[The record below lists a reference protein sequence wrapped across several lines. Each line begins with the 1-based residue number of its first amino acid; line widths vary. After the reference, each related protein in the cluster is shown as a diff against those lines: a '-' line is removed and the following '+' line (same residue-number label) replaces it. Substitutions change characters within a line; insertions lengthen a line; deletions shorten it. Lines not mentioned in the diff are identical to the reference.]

1 MNTSQNVYLKQ
12 NVQVEPLFN
21 QWYAWTYLVSPATAA
36 MYISNLHVKIMQS
49 FISAPDVHVAACKNP
64 AMLGGPFIRYGPDRV
79 GEIKAL
85 LEKTVREQSHM
96 LEFAKAVKS
105 LEEMLTSEASGFS
118 LEPLYRKIPDV
129 LRGYVELVYDLNNNC
144 SIRFVEGLLYKS
156 PYYNRSSQSLALS
169 LIERDD
175 RPFVLST
182 PRVED
187 ERILMLK
194 LPFEHE
200 ALDELF
206 KMKQEPRPFGHIK
219 ESLSVSD
226 RDEELFASFFTD
238 RDEATVNP
246 RYDGDKIRIRY
257 FGHGCILIEWKGC
270 SVLTDPLISYKY
282 DNGIQRYTFADLPE
296 IIDYVLL
303 THNHQ
308 DHVMFEVLLQLRHKI
323 RNVIVPKNSGGPAD
337 PSLKLILRQIGMR
350 NVTEIEELETI
361 DVGPGFVTGL
371 PFFGEHADL
380 NIRTKIAYLIR
391 MGSRS
396 IMCVADSNNL
406 EPKLYDHLHDA
417 FGDLDMLFIGM
428 ECQGAPLSWLYGPLM
443 TKPLARKQD
452 QSRRFDGSD
461 YQKGIGI
468 VDRFKFKHVYV
479 YAMGMEPWLTHITS
493 IDYTKDSHQIIESD
507 KLVADCKGR
516 GITAERLFGQKEILL
531 DPQ

>member
-1 MNTSQNVYLKQ
+1 MNTGQNVYLKQ

-36 MYISNLHVKIMQS
+36 MYISNLHLKIMQS
-49 FISAPDVHVAACKNP
+49 FVSAPDVHVAACKNP
-64 AMLGGPFIRYGPDRV
+64 AMLGGPFIRYGPNKV

-85 LEKTVREQSHM
+85 LDRTMREQVHM

-105 LEEMLTSEASGFS
+105 LDEMLTNDASGFS
-118 LEPLYRKIPDV
+118 LEPLYQKIPDI
-129 LRGYVELVYDLNNNC
+129 LKGYVELVYDLNNNP
-144 SIRFVEGLLYKS
+144 SFRFLEGLLYES

-169 LIERDD
+169 LIEKDD

-182 PRVED
+182 PRLED
-187 ERILMLK
+187 ERILMLH
-194 LPFEHE
+194 LPFKNEG
-200 ALDELF
+200 LDELF
-206 KMKQEPRPFGHIK
+206 KMKHEPGPFLHIK
-219 ESLSVSD
+219 ESLGVSD
-226 RDEELFASFFTD
+226 AEEDLFKSFFTD
-238 RDEATVNP
+238 REEATINP
-246 RYDGDKIRIRY
+246 RYDGDKVRIRY
-257 FGHGCILIEWKGC
+257 FGHGCILIEWNGC
-270 SVLTDPLISYKY
+270 SLLTDPLISYKY

-296 IIDYVLL
+296 VIDYVLL

-308 DHVMFEVLLQLRHKI
+308 DHIMFEVLLQLRHKI

-337 PSLKLILRQIGMR
+337 PSLKLILRHIGMR

-361 DVGPGFVTGL
+361 DVGPGSVTGL
-371 PFFGEHADL
+371 PFLGEHADL

-406 EPKLYDHLHDA
+406 EPKLYDHLHDV
-417 FGDLDMLFIGM
+417 FGDLDILFIGM
-428 ECQGAPLSWLYGPLM
+428 ECQGAPLSWLYGPLI
-443 TKPLARKQD
+443 TQPLARKQD

-461 YQKGIGI
+461 YEKGIGI

-493 IDYTKDSHQIIESD
+493 IEYTKDSHQIIESD
-507 KLVADCKGR
+507 KLVADCRGR